1 MAGKHEIDFT
11 SGPLLKKIIIYALP
25 IIGVNILQLL
35 FTAADVAV
43 LGIFTNDQAVAA
55 VGATSQ
61 IVNLLVGF
69 FVGLSVGANVLVARA
84 AGAKDKSRASRL
96 VGTSV
101 VVSVLF
107 GVVIMVVGILL
118 SEQFL
123 IWTNCAESVL
133 PYAKKYL
140 QIYFLGMPII
150 MLYNFSAAI
159 LRAVGDTLRPLIF
172 LASSGVANIL
182 LNIFFIVVCGLDVE
196 GVAIATVASQLISA
210 VGALVIMV
218 KNTGYARL
226 EKRYLKID
234 KKSFADI
241 FAIGLPMG
249 LSKCTFS
256 FANVIIMSSL
266 NALGDLV
273 MAANSIAKEF
283 DSFILETL
291 HGISLA
297 SLAVISQNLGA
308 KKIDRI
314 KRTVYL
320 SLGLATV
327 IGIIMGAALLVS
339 GRALCGIMTDTEEV
353 INYCMVRI
361 IFVGVPYGVCG
372 LVNVMQEAVRGLG
385 HSNLSLGISIIANI
399 VFRLFWI
406 WAVYPALYVEG
417 SIRNNFAFI
426 CMVWPASWVI
436 SLVLATVAY
445 FYLIKRL
452 ENKFKNENIQN
463 ERETANVTG

>member
-1 MAGKHEIDFT
+1 M
-11 SGPLLKKIIIYALP
+11 P

-61 IVNLLVGF
+61 IVNLLVGL

-84 AGAKDKSRASRL
+84 VGAHDKERAKRL
-96 VGTSV
+96 VGTSI

-107 GVVIMVVGILL
+107 GTVIMIVGVLL

-133 PYAKKYL
+133 PYAKTYL

-150 MLYNFSAAI
+150 MLYNFSASI
-159 LRAVGDTLRPLIF
+159 LRAVGDTLRPLLF
-172 LASSGVANIL
+172 LLASGVANII
-182 LNIFFIVVCGLDVE
+182 LNVFFIVVLGIDVA
-196 GVAIATVASQLISA
+196 GVAIATVVSQFISA

-218 KNTGYARL
+218 KNTGYAKI
-226 EKRYLKID
+226 EKEYLKID
-234 KKSFADI
+234 KKSFSDI
-241 FAIGLPMG
+241 FFIGLPMG

-283 DSFILETL
+283 DAFILETL

-314 KRTVYL
+314 KKTVYL
-320 SLGLATV
+320 SLGLV
-327 IGIIMGAALLVS
+327 VSVGIVMGVALVFF
-339 GRALCGIMTDTEEV
+339 GRALCGIMTDTEIV
-353 INYCMVRI
+353 IDYCMVRVFMI
-361 IFVGVPYGVCG
+361 GAPYVICGV
-372 LVNVMQEAVRGLG
+372 VNVVQEAIRGLG
-385 HSNLSLGISIIANI
+385 YSNLSLGISIFANI
-399 VFRLFWI
+399 VFRLVWI
-406 WAVYPALYVEG
+406 WTVYPALYVEG
-417 SIRNNFAFI
+417 SIKNNYAFI
-426 CMVWPASWVI
+426 CMVWPGSWVI
-436 SLVLATVAY
+436 SLIFASVAY
-445 FYLIKRL
+445 VYIIRRL
-452 ENKFKNENIQN
+452 KNKFDKELNEKMIN
-463 ERETANVTG
+463 EKELTNVTG